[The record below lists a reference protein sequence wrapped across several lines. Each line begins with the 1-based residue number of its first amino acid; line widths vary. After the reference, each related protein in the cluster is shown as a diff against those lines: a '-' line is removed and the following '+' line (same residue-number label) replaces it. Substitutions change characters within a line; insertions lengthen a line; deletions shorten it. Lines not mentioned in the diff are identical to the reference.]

1 MARGRFISLCRRCS
15 QFTAGLS
22 TAARKRAMTNQPMKV
37 RTCQSRKSPP
47 STSAAVKRATATVRA
62 TCDVGKL
69 SRTRPSSAGDT
80 IGGTSSV
87 SVVLG
92 LPSSSLGSG
101 TLAFSGSIGGVLSSE
116 SRAPRAVPL
125 PCKISTLSYIE
136 GILCTLKHKT
146 REVTKYKFFL
156 SSLPRASVLSFLP
169 MRTAFCNRLRKEHL
183 PDQLV
188 IGECHL

>member
-1 MARGRFISLCRRCS
+1 MARGRLMSLWRRWS

-37 RTCQSRKSPP
+37 RTCQISKSPP

-69 SRTRPSSAGDT
+69 SRTRL
-80 IGGTSSV
+80 GGTSSI

-92 LPSSSLGSG
+92 LPSPSLGSG
-101 TLAFSGSIGGVLSSE
+101 PLAFSGSIGGVLSSE
-116 SRAPRAVPL
+116 NRALRAVPL

-136 GILCTLKHKT
+136 GSLCTLKHKI

-156 SSLPRASVLSFLP
+156 SSLPTAPILSFLP
-169 MRTAFCNRLRKEHL
+169 MRTAFCKWLRKEHL

>member
-1 MARGRFISLCRRCS
+1 
-15 QFTAGLS
+15 
-22 TAARKRAMTNQPMKV
+22 MKV

-47 STSAAVKRATATVRA
+47 STTAAVKRATATVRA
-62 TCDVGKL
+62 TCDVGK
-69 SRTRPSSAGDT
+69 
-80 IGGTSSV
+80 TSSV
-87 SVVLG
+87 LVVLG
-92 LPSSSLGSG
+92 LPSSSLGCG
-101 TLAFSGSIGGVLSSE
+101 TLAFPGSIGGVLSSE

-136 GILCTLKHKT
+136 GNLCRLKHKT
-146 REVTKYKFFL
+146 REATKYKFFL
-156 SSLPRASVLSFLP
+156 SSLPRASVLNFLP